1 MPKPLLLYLIV
12 IGSMICSCSSRKK
25 VQDITVQQI
34 VKSQTSWNGN
44 ALPAYGEGNPEVT
57 MLRIRIPPGASLKP
71 HKHLCI
77 NVGLLMKGELT
88 VKTETNDSLRIYAGD
103 PIVELVDTWHYGK
116 NTGSIPAE
124 IIVFYAGIEG
134 QPITVTQ
141 EE

>member
-1 MPKPLLLYLIV
+1 
-12 IGSMICSCSSRKK
+12 
-25 VQDITVQQI
+25 
-34 VKSQTSWNGN
+34 
-44 ALPAYGEGNPEVT
+44 
-57 MLRIRIPPGASLKP
+57 
-71 HKHLCI
+71 
-77 NVGLLMKGELT
+77 MKGELT